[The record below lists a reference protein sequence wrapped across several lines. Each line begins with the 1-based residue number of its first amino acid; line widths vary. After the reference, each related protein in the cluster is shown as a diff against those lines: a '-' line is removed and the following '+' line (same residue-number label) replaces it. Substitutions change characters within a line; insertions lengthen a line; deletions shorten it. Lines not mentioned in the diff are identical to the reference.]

1 MLIETDWSTNDYP
14 YDHSNVNDISKL
26 LLHAVDII
34 AQTLELEYNDV
45 VEYLVDNTQRF
56 LNPLKS

>member
-14 YDHSNVNDISKL
+14 YDQSNVNDISKL